1 MAGTL
6 RGTLLHRYTY
16 EEIRDLCFTEGS
28 TFTSAFDCD
37 WDVWRDKAVADFGIS
52 PQFFDLIRTLSG
64 PQRYLQIASYV
75 KLTPLSGVRVYKD
88 TETCPCFIE
97 GVYEALDGFREALY
111 RKDPEMLLWFANR
124 VKPKQDEEL
133 IRMFPG
139 EQSKLARVEKLV
151 AQWEREKDISLW
163 RDDGSVNYLLYII
176 RRGNV
181 RELDQIIHRYFTLP
195 EGFSIEKDI
204 SKVPFWEIYDE
215 QGHLRTI
222 YNLPLQT
229 LDPEMEGL
237 FDDLVKAVLGSGD
250 TRIADFFLSI
260 FRNREMRKKRPSFYR
275 VVYASAKNS
284 LKVHRKP
291 EEAYGIQLRFFD
303 QSYNGDG
310 QWYDYM
316 VELLLFLK
324 EQGRDINPN
333 KIWSNLGNIPY
344 ITTLLPLVSRER
356 AKEFLEDKIIY
367 SPGVDY
373 NILYPLSTSLIEE
386 YLQKDGI

>member
-6 RGTLLHRYTY
+6 RSTLLRKYSY

-28 TFTSAFDCD
+28 TFTSAFDCE
-37 WDVWRDKAVADFGIS
+37 WGVWRDKAVADFNIS

-88 TETCPCFIE
+88 TGAIE

-133 IRMFPG
+133 IRIFPG
-139 EQSKLARVEKLV
+139 EQSKLARAEKLV
-151 AQWEREKDISLW
+151 ARWEREKDISLR

-195 EGFSIEKDI
+195 EGFSIAKDI
-204 SKVPFWEIYDE
+204 PKVPFWEIYDE

-229 LDPEMEGL
+229 LDSEMGGL
-237 FDDLVKAVLGSGD
+237 FDNLVEAVLGSGD

-260 FRNREMRKKRPSFYR
+260 FRNREMRKKDASFYR
-275 VVYASAKNS
+275 VVYTSAKNS

-310 QWYDYM
+310 HWYDYM

-344 ITTLLPLVSRER
+344 ITVLLPLVSRER
-356 AKEFLEDKIIY
+356 AKEFLEDEIIY

-373 NILYPLSTSLIEE
+373 YVLYPLSTSLIEE